1 MNFLDRAIGFLS
13 PVAGVKRA
21 AARHTLDMVRKYDGA
36 MGGRRAD
43 GWSATNASAN
53 VEIKGALSRLRA
65 RSRDLTRNTWWGN
78 RIKSVVVA
86 HSVGVGIMPKPNTGD
101 KNLDKKVKLAWKKWI
116 KKCDRE
122 GQLDL
127 NGMLALATGCIVES
141 GEVLARMIPV
151 SPASVA
157 RGVVPL
163 EVQLLEPDHLD
174 QSRDRVMMSERRPN
188 TSINVEGVVVD
199 QGVEYDLN
207 GKRKGY
213 WIYPVHPGARGLV
226 MPSASI
232 KVDARD
238 MLHVYRKDRIGQGRG
253 VPWVAPVMLKGRDA
267 ADLEEAVVVK
277 SRIEACLAAFI
288 KTNDVSR
295 TLGQKVQT
303 EHRSDG
309 TSRRIETMTPGM
321 IAYLDQGE
329 ELQTVSPSS
338 SVQFEA
344 VLKAT
349 WMTIAA
355 GAGITYDQLTGDLT
369 RANFSSLRAGK
380 IEFRRLIE
388 QFQWHTLIAM
398 FLEPLW
404 DRWCEAAMDA
414 GILPRRDD
422 GYPVEWIMPANE
434 PIDPMKDMQ
443 ADILAVRSGRMT
455 WPQFVAM
462 WGIDPDTQLDEIE
475 AWFKEIDKR
484 KIVLDTDPRLALA
497 STKGAAKDESNTEV
511 NTNVKPSK
519 PGKPSK

>member
-1 MNFLDRAIGFLS
+1 MNVLDRFVGFFS

-21 AARHTLDMVRKYDGA
+21 SARLTLDMVARKYDGA
-36 MGGRRAD
+36 MGGRRTD
-43 GWSATNASAN
+43 GWTATNASAN
-53 VEIKGALSRLRA
+53 VEIKGALPRLRA

-78 RIKSVVVA
+78 RIKSVVTA
-86 HSVGVGIMPKPNTGD
+86 HAVGVGIMPKFNTGD
-101 KNLDKKVKLAWKKWI
+101 KALNKRAAAAWKKWA
-116 KKCDRE
+116 KQCDRE
-122 GQLDL
+122 GQLSLDGL
-127 NGMLALATGCIVES
+127 LALATGCVIES
-141 GEVLARMIPV
+141 GEVLARLVPIA
-151 SPASVA
+151 PAA
-157 RGVVPL
+157 APAGVVPL

-174 QSRDRVMMSERRPN
+174 QSRDRIMM
-188 TSINVEGVVVD
+188 INRKPGAAINAEGVVVD

-213 WIYPVHPGARGLV
+213 WIYPVHPGARGIV
-226 MPSASI
+226 MPSAS
-232 KVDARD
+232 VRVPAEN

-288 KTNDVSR
+288 KTNDTAR

-303 EHRSDG
+303 EQRGDG
-309 TSRRIETMTPGM
+309 STRRIETMTPGM

-349 WMTIAA
+349 WLTIAA

-388 QFQWHTLIAM
+388 QFQWHTLVAM
-398 FLEPLW
+398 FLDPLAE
-404 DRWCEAAMDA
+404 RWAESAMDS
-414 GILPRRDD
+414 GVLPRRAD

-455 WPQFVAM
+455 WPQFVGM
-462 WGIDPDTQLDEIE
+462 WGLDPDTQLDEIE
-475 AWFKEIDKR
+475 AWYADIDKR
-484 KIVLDTDPRLALA
+484 KIILDTDPRLALI

-511 NTNVKPSK
+511 NSNAKPDK
-519 PGKPSK
+519 PAGK

>member
-1 MNFLDRAIGFLS
+1 MNVLDRAIGFFD
-13 PVAGVKRA
+13 PVAGLKRA
-21 AARHTLDMVRKYDGA
+21 SARMTLDSVRKYDGA
-36 MGGRRAD
+36 MGGRRTSD
-43 GWSATNASAN
+43 WRSSNASAN
-53 VEIKGALSRLRA
+53 VEIKGALPRLRS

-86 HSVGVGIMPKPNTGD
+86 HSVGVGIMPKPNTGS
-101 KNLDKKVKLAWKKWI
+101 KALDKKAKAAWKKWG
-116 KKCDRE
+116 KYCDRE
-122 GQLDL
+122 GQLNIDGL
-127 NGMLALATGCIVES
+127 LALAAGCVVES
-141 GEVLARMIPV
+141 GEVLGRMIPV
-151 SPASVA
+151 SPSSVKP
-157 RGVVPL
+157 GVVPL
-163 EVQLLEPDHLD
+163 ELQLLEPDHLD
-174 QSRDRVMMSERRPN
+174 SSRDRIMMTERK
-188 TSINVEGVVVD
+188 TTAINPEGVVVD
-199 QGVEYDLN
+199 QGIEYDLR

-213 WIYPVHPGARGLV
+213 WIYPVHPGARGIV

-232 KVDARD
+232 RVPAAD

-277 SRIEACLAAFI
+277 ARIEACLAAFI
-288 KTNDVSR
+288 KTNDTSR
-295 TLGQKVQT
+295 TLGQKVQN
-303 EHRSDG
+303 EQRADG

-321 IAYLDQGE
+321 VAYLDQGE

-355 GAGITYDQLTGDLT
+355 GAGITYDQLTGDLS

-380 IEFRRLIE
+380 IEFRRVIE
-388 QFQWHTLIAM
+388 QFQWLTLVAM

-414 GILPRRDD
+414 GILPRRAD

-455 WPQFVAM
+455 WQQFVSA
-462 WGIDPDTQLDEIE
+462 WGIDPDQQLDEIE
-475 AWFKEIDKR
+475 AWYKDIDKR

-497 STKGAAKDESNTEV
+497 STKGAAKDESATEE
-511 NTNVKPSK
+511 NTNVKPDKPGGK
-519 PGKPSK
+519 PGK